1 MYAAAGHDATMQFYI
16 AGSAKNHNEGGVTSA
31 FVMGVDTLS
40 ATTKWRK
47 WVFDA
52 GNMASFQ
59 RATSIAVS
67 LDGTAIAVHT

>member
-16 AGSAKNHNEGGVTSA
+16 AGSAKNHGQGGVTSA

-67 LDGTAIAVHT
+67 LDGTAIAIHT